1 MKVGQEPVIV
11 LVQFKV
17 RRCSSEAAGA
27 GEALVP
33 EVAARTLRGV
43 HLEPDARPRPRLGA
57 EAAPLLV
64 RLELAAADVDVAD
77 TELGRQLQRGGL
89 LVLENLH
96 VDSLRDQVFEVCKN
110 LPPVLPSLPEMVRLP
125 RRHCSHPL
133 SSVLCP

>member
-1 MKVGQEPVIV
+1 MQSVKVGQEPVIV

-17 RRCSSEAAGA
+17 RRCCSEAAGA

-33 EVAARTLRGV
+33 EVAAGTLRGV

-64 RLELAAADVDVAD
+64 CLELAAADVDVAD

-89 LVLENLH
+89 LVLEQLH
-96 VDSLRDQVFEVCKN
+96 VDSLRYQVFEVCKN
-110 LPPVLPSLPEMVRLP
+110 LPPVLSPLPEMVKLP
-125 RRHCSHPL
+125 R
-133 SSVLCP
+133 